1 MSSPASRFKVPN
13 TLIIL
18 LFIALFVAL
27 LVPWVPAGYFE
38 KGVAISL
45 DSYRV
50 AEHNI
55 RIAWFA
61 SGKEVGLFNAPFEGM
76 TSGSRTGSA
85 IGVIAF
91 ILLVGGAFGVINAS
105 GAVDRGLLRLIA
117 MTGDHPRLLLGSLF
131 AAFAAGGAVF
141 GMGEET
147 IAFLALLLPLIRRMG
162 YPPEVGVMM
171 TYVASQIG
179 FGTSWMNPFG
189 VALAQGIANVPL
201 LSGAPLRIVMFVIF
215 VSTGIAFTLWY
226 AERHRRQQPL
236 TASDAATTGTPASA
250 AAGDASHAAH
260 GSETS
265 AVAHGAAAAPAS
277 ASMTMAD
284 RLILT
289 GIVATIIW
297 IVWGVVAAGYFIPE
311 IATQFVT
318 LCLYTALIAILAKR
332 LTADGA
338 AEAFINGAQ
347 QLMPAVLV
355 ISMAKGIEYLLGGS
369 NPHAPSVLNTFL
381 HSMGTM
387 LETWPPI
394 LAAQGML
401 AVQTAFTFV
410 IHSGSAQA
418 AINMPLMAG
427 LSDLVGVS
435 RQTAVLAYQLG
446 NAMANMSVPTGAI
459 LMATLG
465 VAGVPWTRWFG
476 IIWRFQL
483 LIMLMSMGMVAFAVV
498 YGYN

>member
-1 MSSPASRFKVPN
+1 MPSTTSRFKVPN

-27 LVPWVPAGYFE
+27 LVPWVPAGYFQP
-38 KGVAISL
+38 GVAISL

-55 RIAWFA
+55 SIEWFA
-61 SGKEVGLFNAPFEGM
+61 SGKQVGLFNAPFEGM
-76 TSGSRTGSA
+76 TSGSRSGSA

-117 MTGDHPRLLLGSLF
+117 ITGDHPRLLLGSLF
-131 AAFAAGGAVF
+131 TAFAAGGAVF

-215 VSTGIAFTLWY
+215 VGTGVAFTLWY
-226 AERHRRQQPL
+226 AGRHRKYEAPL
-236 TASDAATTGTPASA
+236 ATGPSEAQDYSAMPAATPAL
-250 AAGDASHAAH
+250 
-260 GSETS
+260 TL
-265 AVAHGAAAAPAS
+265 
-277 ASMTMAD
+277 AD
-284 RLILT
+284 RLILA
-289 GIVATIIW
+289 GIVATIAW

-318 LCLYTALIAILAKR
+318 LCCYTALIAIFARR
-332 LTADGA
+332 LSADGA
-338 AEAFINGAQ
+338 AEAFVAGAQ
-347 QLMPAVLV
+347 QLVPAVLV
-355 ISMAKGIEYLLGGS
+355 ISVAKGIEYLLGGS

-381 HSMGTM
+381 HSMGSM
-387 LETWPPI
+387 LETWPPL

-427 LSDLVGVS
+427 LSDLVGVT

-459 LMATLG
+459 LMAALG

-483 LIMLMSMGMVAFAVV
+483 LILLMSMGMVAFAVL

>member
-1 MSSPASRFKVPN
+1 MSDARPSFKVPH

-18 LFIALFVAL
+18 LCGALFVAL

-38 KGVAISL
+38 KGLPISL
-45 DSYRV
+45 DSYRI

-55 RIAWFA
+55 RMSLFG
-61 SGKEVGLFNAPFEGM
+61 SGKDIGFLNAPFEGM
-76 TSGSRTGSA
+76 TSGSRGGA
-85 IGVIAF
+85 AVGVIAF
-91 ILLVGGAFGVINAS
+91 ILLVGGAFGVINAT

-117 MTGDHPRLLLGSLF
+117 ITGHHPRLLLGALF
-131 AAFAAGGAVF
+131 TAFATGGAVF

-162 YPPEVGVMM
+162 YPAEVGVMI

-201 LSGAPLRIVMFVIF
+201 LSGAPLRIAMFGIF

-226 AERHRRQQPL
+226 AQRHRGDVELDEHGQIVIPV
-236 TASDAATTGTPASA
+236 GTPPLAL
-250 AAGDASHAAH
+250 
-260 GSETS
+260 
-265 AVAHGAAAAPAS
+265 
-277 ASMTMAD
+277 AD
-284 RLILT
+284 RLILA
-289 GIVATIIW
+289 GIVATILW
-297 IVWGVVAAGYFIPE
+297 IVWGVVTAGYFIPE
-311 IATQFVT
+311 IATQFVA
-318 LCLYTALIAILAKR
+318 LCFFTAIVAVIAKR

-338 AEAFINGAQ
+338 AEAFIAGAQ
-347 QLMPAVLV
+347 QLVPAVLV

-387 LETWPPI
+387 LETWPPL

-418 AINMPLMAG
+418 AINMPLMSG
-427 LSDLVGVS
+427 LSDLVGVT

-459 LMATLG
+459 LMAVLG

-483 LIMLMSMGMVAFAVV
+483 LILLMSMAMVAFAVLTH
-498 YGYN
+498 YA

>member
-1 MSSPASRFKVPN
+1 MRSKPRRFKVPH

-18 LFIALFVAL
+18 LCIALLVAL

-38 KGVAISL
+38 PGVAISL

-55 RIAWFA
+55 SIAWFA
-61 SGKEVGLFNAPFEGM
+61 SGKQIGFFNAPFEGM
-76 TSGSRTGSA
+76 TSGSRNGSA
-85 IGVIAF
+85 IGVVAF
-91 ILLVGGAFGVINAS
+91 ILLVGGAFGVVTAS

-117 MTGDHPRLLLGSLF
+117 ITGHHPRLLLGSLF

-162 YPPEVGVMM
+162 YPPEVGVMI

-201 LSGAPLRIVMFVIF
+201 LSGAPLRIAMFGIF

-226 AERHRRQQPL
+226 AERHRYR
-236 TASDAATTGTPASA
+236 DAAPVESADPADPADSA
-250 AAGDASHAAH
+250 APEGHKQH
-260 GSETS
+260 
-265 AVAHGAAAAPAS
+265 AAPAL
-277 ASMTMAD
+277 AQALTMAD
-284 RLILT
+284 RLILV
-289 GIVATIIW
+289 GIVATIVW

-318 LCLYTALIAILAKR
+318 LCCFTAVIAIAARR
-332 LTADGA
+332 LTADAA
-338 AEAFINGAQ
+338 AEAFISGAQ
-347 QLMPAVLV
+347 QLVPAVLV
-355 ISMAKGIEYLLGGS
+355 ISLAKGIEYLLGGA

-381 HSMGTM
+381 HSMGTL
-387 LETWPPI
+387 LETWPPL

-401 AVQTAFTFV
+401 VVQTAFTFV

-427 LSDLVGVS
+427 LSDLVGVT

-446 NAMANMSVPTGAI
+446 NAMANMSVPTGAV

-483 LIMLMSMGMVAFAVV
+483 LIVLMSMAMVAFAVLTA
-498 YGYN
+498 YN

>member
-1 MSSPASRFKVPN
+1 MSNTPSTFKVPN

-18 LFIALFVAL
+18 LFGALFVAL
-27 LVPWVPAGYFE
+27 LVPWVAAGYFE
-38 KGVAISL
+38 PGLPISL

-55 RIAWFA
+55 SISWFG
-61 SGKEVGLFNAPFEGM
+61 SGKEIGFLNAPFEGM
-76 TSGSRTGSA
+76 TSGSRSGSA

-91 ILLVGGAFGVINAS
+91 ILLVGGAFGVINAT

-117 MTGDHPRLLLGSLF
+117 ITGHHPRLLLGSLF

-162 YPPEVGVMM
+162 YRAEVGVMI

-215 VSTGIAFTLWY
+215 VCTGIAFTLWY
-226 AERHRRQQPL
+226 AERHRDQVELGEDGQIVMPVDTPPL
-236 TASDAATTGTPASA
+236 AL
-250 AAGDASHAAH
+250 
-260 GSETS
+260 
-265 AVAHGAAAAPAS
+265 
-277 ASMTMAD
+277 AD

-289 GIVATIIW
+289 GIVAVIVW
-297 IVWGVVAAGYFIPE
+297 IVWGVVTAGYFIPE

-318 LCLYTALIAILAKR
+318 LCIFAAIVAIVAKR
-332 LTADGA
+332 FSADAA
-338 AEAFINGAQ
+338 AEAFVAGAQ
-347 QLMPAVLV
+347 QLVPAVMV

-381 HSMGTM
+381 HSMGGM
-387 LETWPPI
+387 LETWPPL

-401 AVQTAFTFV
+401 AVQTAFTLV

-418 AINMPLMAG
+418 AINMPLMSG
-427 LSDLVGVS
+427 LSDLVGVT

-483 LIMLMSMGMVAFAVV
+483 LILLMSMAMVAFAVLS
-498 YGYN
+498 GYA

>member
-1 MSSPASRFKVPN
+1 MPSTASRFKVPN

-18 LFIALFVAL
+18 LFIALLVAL
-27 LVPWVPAGYFE
+27 LVPWVPAGYFQP
-38 KGVAISL
+38 GVAISL

-55 RIAWFA
+55 SIEWFA
-61 SGKEVGLFNAPFEGM
+61 SGKQVGLFNAPFEGM
-76 TSGSRTGSA
+76 TSGSRSGSA

-117 MTGDHPRLLLGSLF
+117 ITGEHPRLLLGTLF
-131 AAFAAGGAVF
+131 TAFAAGGAVF

-162 YPPEVGVMM
+162 YPPEVGVMI

-215 VSTGIAFTLWY
+215 VSTGVAFTLWY
-226 AERHRRQQPL
+226 AGRHRN
-236 TASDAATTGTPASA
+236 SDAPQAVEPGEAQDYSTLPAATQALTL
-250 AAGDASHAAH
+250 
-260 GSETS
+260 
-265 AVAHGAAAAPAS
+265 
-277 ASMTMAD
+277 AD
-284 RLILT
+284 RLILA
-289 GIVATIIW
+289 GIIATIAW

-318 LCLYTALIAILAKR
+318 LCCYTALIAIFARR
-332 LTADGA
+332 LSADGA
-338 AEAFINGAQ
+338 AEAFIAGAQ
-347 QLMPAVLV
+347 QLVPAVLV
-355 ISMAKGIEYLLGGS
+355 ISVAKGIEYLLGGS

-381 HSMGTM
+381 HSMGGM
-387 LETWPPI
+387 LETWPPL

-427 LSDLVGVS
+427 LSDLVGVT

-459 LMATLG
+459 LMAALG

-476 IIWRFQL
+476 VIWRFQL
-483 LIMLMSMGMVAFAVV
+483 LILLMSMGMVAFAVL
-498 YGYN
+498 YGYK

>member
-55 RIAWFA
+55 HIAWFA
-61 SGKEVGLFNAPFEGM
+61 SGKEVRLFNAPFEGM

-85 IGVIAF
+85 MGVIAF

-117 MTGDHPRLLLGSLF
+117 ITGHHPRLLLGSLF

-215 VSTGIAFTLWY
+215 VSTGIGFTLWY
-226 AERHRRQQPL
+226 AERHRQQQPL
-236 TASDAATTGTPASA
+236 PD
-250 AAGDASHAAH
+250 
-260 GSETS
+260 E
-265 AVAHGAAAAPAS
+265 AAAATDSTAVADAS
-277 ASMTMAD
+277 ATSVSANASMTMAD
-284 RLILT
+284 RLILA

-318 LCLYTALIAILAKR
+318 LCCYTALIAIIAKR
-332 LTADGA
+332 LKADGA

-387 LETWPPI
+387 LETWPLL

-401 AVQTAFTFV
+401 AVQTAFTLV

-427 LSDLVGVS
+427 LSDLVGVT

-446 NAMANMSVPTGAI
+446 NAMANMSVPTGAV

-483 LIMLMSMGMVAFAVV
+483 LILLMSMGMVAFAVL

>member
-55 RIAWFA
+55 HIAWFA
-61 SGKEVGLFNAPFEGM
+61 SGKQVGLFNAPFEGM

-117 MTGDHPRLLLGSLF
+117 MTGNHPRLLLGSLF

-226 AERHRRQQPL
+226 AERHRQQPSQ
-236 TASDAATTGTPASA
+236 SD
-250 AAGDASHAAH
+250 D
-260 GSETS
+260 
-265 AVAHGAAAAPAS
+265 AAAATDSTAVAAAS
-277 ASMTMAD
+277 AGTVSANASMTMAD
-284 RLILT
+284 RLILA
-289 GIVATIIW
+289 GIVATIVW

-318 LCLYTALIAILAKR
+318 LCCYTALIAIIAKR

-427 LSDLVGVS
+427 LSDLVGVT

-446 NAMANMSVPTGAI
+446 NAMANMSVPTGAV

-483 LIMLMSMGMVAFAVV
+483 LVLLMSMGMVAFAVL

>member
-55 RIAWFA
+55 HIAWFA

-117 MTGDHPRLLLGSLF
+117 ITGDHPRLLLGSLF

-201 LSGAPLRIVMFVIF
+201 LSGAPLRIVMFLIF
-215 VSTGIAFTLWY
+215 VSTGITFTLWY
-226 AERHRRQQPL
+226 AERHRKQQPL
-236 TASDAATTGTPASA
+236 PDDADANAGQPAAT
-250 AAGDASHAAH
+250 
-260 GSETS
+260 
-265 AVAHGAAAAPAS
+265 AS

-284 RLILT
+284 RLILA

-318 LCLYTALIAILAKR
+318 LCCYTALIAIVAKR

-483 LIMLMSMGMVAFAVV
+483 LILLMSMGMVAFAVL

>member
-1 MSSPASRFKVPN
+1 MSHPPSRFKVPH

-18 LFIALFVAL
+18 LFIAVFVAL
-27 LVPWVPAGYFE
+27 LVPLVGAGYFE
-38 KGVAISL
+38 PNVAISL

-55 RIAWFA
+55 SIAWFG
-61 SGKEVGLFNAPFEGM
+61 SGKQIGLFNAPFEGM
-76 TSGSRTGSA
+76 TSGSRGGSA

-91 ILLVGGAFGVINAS
+91 ILLVGGAFGVVNAS

-117 MTGDHPRLLLGSLF
+117 ITGDHPRVLLGTLF

-162 YPPEVGVMM
+162 YPPEVGVMI

-201 LSGAPLRIVMFVIF
+201 LSGAPLRIAMFVVF

-226 AERHRRQQPL
+226 AERHRTMAAPPVNQHSDTPAATPPL
-236 TASDAATTGTPASA
+236 TL
-250 AAGDASHAAH
+250 
-260 GSETS
+260 
-265 AVAHGAAAAPAS
+265 
-277 ASMTMAD
+277 AD
-284 RLILT
+284 RLILA
-289 GIVATIIW
+289 GIVATIVW

-318 LCLYTALIAILAKR
+318 LCCYTALIAIFTKR
-332 LTADGA
+332 LSADGA
-338 AEAFINGAQ
+338 AEAFIAGAQ
-347 QLMPAVLV
+347 QLVPAVLV
-355 ISMAKGIEYLLGGS
+355 ISMAKGIEYLLGGAS
-369 NPHAPSVLNTFL
+369 PHTPSVLNTFL
-381 HSMGTM
+381 HSMGGM
-387 LETWPPI
+387 LETWPPL

-401 AVQTAFTFV
+401 VVQTAFTFV

-446 NAMANMSVPTGAI
+446 NAMANMSVPTGAV

-465 VAGVPWTRWFG
+465 LAGVPWTRWFG
-476 IIWRFQL
+476 MIWRFQL
-483 LIMLMSMGMVAFAVV
+483 LVLLMSMGMVGFAVLS
-498 YGYN
+498 GYH

>member
-1 MSSPASRFKVPN
+1 MSDTPSTFKVPN

-18 LFIALFVAL
+18 LFGALLIAL
-27 LVPWVPAGYFE
+27 LVPWVSAGYFE
-38 KGVAISL
+38 KGVPISL
-45 DSYRV
+45 ESYRV

-55 RIAWFA
+55 SISVFG
-61 SGKEVGLFNAPFEGM
+61 SGKEIGFLNAPFEGM
-76 TSGSRTGSA
+76 TSGSRSGSA

-91 ILLVGGAFGVINAS
+91 ILLVGGAFGVINAT
-105 GAVDRGLLRLIA
+105 GAVDRGLLRLIVI
-117 MTGDHPRLLLGSLF
+117 TGHHPRLLLGSLF
-131 AAFAAGGAVF
+131 AAFATGGAVF

-147 IAFLALLLPLIRRMG
+147 IAFLALLLPLILRMG
-162 YPPEVGVMM
+162 YPPEVGVMI

-201 LSGAPLRIVMFVIF
+201 LSGAPLRIVMFLIF
-215 VSTGIAFTLWY
+215 VSTGIVFTLWY
-226 AERHRRQQPL
+226 AERHRTEVELGENGQIVIPVDTPPL
-236 TASDAATTGTPASA
+236 AF
-250 AAGDASHAAH
+250 
-260 GSETS
+260 
-265 AVAHGAAAAPAS
+265 
-277 ASMTMAD
+277 AD
-284 RLILT
+284 RLILA
-289 GIVATIIW
+289 GIVGTIIW
-297 IVWGVVAAGYFIPE
+297 IIWGVVTAGYFIPE

-318 LCLYTALIAILAKR
+318 LCFFAAIVAVLAKR
-332 LTADGA
+332 LTADAA
-338 AEAFINGAQ
+338 AEAFIAGAQ
-347 QLMPAVLV
+347 QLVPAVMV
-355 ISMAKGIEYLLGGS
+355 ISLAKGIEYLLGGA

-381 HSMGTM
+381 HSMGSM
-387 LETWPPI
+387 LETWPPL

-418 AINMPLMAG
+418 AINMPLMSG
-427 LSDLVGVS
+427 LSDLVGVT

-483 LIMLMSMGMVAFAVV
+483 LILFMSMAMVAVAVMI
-498 YGYN
+498 GYS

>member
-1 MSSPASRFKVPN
+1 
-13 TLIIL
+13 LIIL
-18 LFIALFVAL
+18 LCIALLVAL

-38 KGVAISL
+38 PGVAISL

-55 RIAWFA
+55 SIAWFA
-61 SGKEVGLFNAPFEGM
+61 SGKQIGFFNAPFEGM
-76 TSGSRTGSA
+76 TSGSRNGSA
-85 IGVIAF
+85 IGVVAF
-91 ILLVGGAFGVINAS
+91 ILLVGGAFGVVTAS

-117 MTGDHPRLLLGSLF
+117 ITGHHPRLLLGSLF

-162 YPPEVGVMM
+162 YPPEVGVMI

-201 LSGAPLRIVMFVIF
+201 LSGAPLRIAMFGIF

-226 AERHRRQQPL
+226 AGRHRQHVALPDAQPQ
-236 TASDAATTGTPASA
+236 
-250 AAGDASHAAH
+250 
-260 GSETS
+260 
-265 AVAHGAAAAPAS
+265 VAPAES
-277 ASMTMAD
+277 TGHGGPDGQPAHATAALGQALTLAD
-284 RLILT
+284 RLILV

-318 LCLYTALIAILAKR
+318 LCCFTAVIAIAAKR
-332 LTADGA
+332 LSADAA
-338 AEAFINGAQ
+338 AEAFIAGAQ
-347 QLMPAVLV
+347 QLVPAVLV
-355 ISMAKGIEYLLGGS
+355 ISLAKGIEYLLGGA

-381 HSMGTM
+381 HSMGTL
-387 LETWPPI
+387 LETWPPL

-401 AVQTAFTFV
+401 VVQTAFTFV

-427 LSDLVGVS
+427 LSDLVGVT

-446 NAMANMSVPTGAI
+446 NAMANMSVPTGAV

-483 LIMLMSMGMVAFAVV
+483 LIVLMSMAMVAFAVLTA
-498 YGYN
+498 YN

>member
-1 MSSPASRFKVPN
+1 MSNTARPFKVPN

-18 LFIALFVAL
+18 LFGALFVAL
-27 LVPWVPAGYFE
+27 VVPWVSAGYFE
-38 KGVAISL
+38 KGVPISL
-45 DSYRV
+45 ASYRI

-55 RIAWFA
+55 SISMFG
-61 SGKEVGLFNAPFEGM
+61 SGKEIGFLNAPFEGM
-76 TSGSRTGSA
+76 TSGSRTGAS

-91 ILLVGGAFGVINAS
+91 ILLVGGAFGVINAT
-105 GAVDRGLLRLIA
+105 GAVDRGLLRLIVI
-117 MTGDHPRLLLGSLF
+117 TGNHPRLLLGSLF
-131 AAFAAGGAVF
+131 AAFATGGAVF

-147 IAFLALLLPLIRRMG
+147 IAFLALLLPLILRMG
-162 YPPEVGVMM
+162 YPPEVGVMI

-215 VSTGIAFTLWY
+215 VTTGIAFTLWY
-226 AERHRRQQPL
+226 AERHRGAVELGADGKIVMPVDTPPL
-236 TASDAATTGTPASA
+236 AL
-250 AAGDASHAAH
+250 
-260 GSETS
+260 
-265 AVAHGAAAAPAS
+265 
-277 ASMTMAD
+277 AD
-284 RLILT
+284 RLILAS
-289 GIVATIIW
+289 IVGTVVW
-297 IVWGVVAAGYFIPE
+297 IVWGVVTAGYFIPE

-318 LCLYTALIAILAKR
+318 LCLFAALVAVIAKR
-332 LTADGA
+332 LSADAA
-338 AEAFINGAQ
+338 AEAFIAGAQ
-347 QLMPAVLV
+347 QLVPAVLV
-355 ISMAKGIEYLLGGS
+355 ISLAKGIEYLLGGA

-387 LETWPPI
+387 LETWPPL

-418 AINMPLMAG
+418 AINMPLMSG
-427 LSDLVGVS
+427 LSDLVGVT
-435 RQTAVLAYQLG
+435 RQTAVLAFQLG

-465 VAGVPWTRWFG
+465 VAGVPWTRWIG

-483 LIMLMSMGMVAFAVV
+483 LILLMSMLAVAFAVLT
-498 YGYN
+498 GYA

>member
-1 MSSPASRFKVPN
+1 MRSTSRRFKVPH

-18 LFIALFVAL
+18 LCIALLVAL
-27 LVPWVPAGYFE
+27 LVPWIPAGYFE
-38 KGVAISL
+38 QGLAISL

-55 RIAWFA
+55 SIAWFA
-61 SGKEVGLFNAPFEGM
+61 SGKQIGFFNAPFEGM
-76 TSGSRTGSA
+76 TSGSRNGSA

-91 ILLVGGAFGVINAS
+91 ILLVGGAFGVVTAS

-117 MTGDHPRLLLGSLF
+117 ITGHHPRLLLGSLF

-162 YPPEVGVMM
+162 YPPEVGVMI

-201 LSGAPLRIVMFVIF
+201 LSGAPLRIAMFGIF

-226 AERHRRQQPL
+226 AERHRNR
-236 TASDAATTGTPASA
+236 D
-250 AAGDASHAAH
+250 
-260 GSETS
+260 
-265 AVAHGAAAAPAS
+265 AAPAAQAHSPSERPGEPGEAS
-277 ASMTMAD
+277 ADAVQSAHAAPALAQALTLAD
-284 RLILT
+284 RLILV
-289 GIVATIIW
+289 GIVATIVW

-318 LCLYTALIAILAKR
+318 LCCFTAVIAIAAKR
-332 LTADGA
+332 LSADAA
-338 AEAFINGAQ
+338 AEAFIAGAQ
-347 QLMPAVLV
+347 QLVPAVLV
-355 ISMAKGIEYLLGGS
+355 ISLAKGIEYLLGGA

-381 HSMGTM
+381 HSMGTL
-387 LETWPPI
+387 LETWPPL

-401 AVQTAFTFV
+401 VVQTAFTFV

-427 LSDLVGVS
+427 LSDLVGVT

-446 NAMANMSVPTGAI
+446 NAMANMSVPTGAV

-483 LIMLMSMGMVAFAVV
+483 LIVLMSMAMVAFAVLTA
-498 YGYN
+498 YN

>member
-1 MSSPASRFKVPN
+1 MSGTPSKFKVPN

-18 LFIALFVAL
+18 LFAALFVAL
-27 LVPWVPAGYFE
+27 LVPWVSAGYFE
-38 KGVAISL
+38 KGVPISL
-45 DSYRV
+45 ASYRV

-55 RIAWFA
+55 SISLFG
-61 SGKEVGLFNAPFEGM
+61 SGKEIGFLNAPFEGM
-76 TSGSRTGSA
+76 TSGSRNGA
-85 IGVIAF
+85 AVGVIAF
-91 ILLVGGAFGVINAS
+91 ILLVGGAFGVINAT

-117 MTGDHPRLLLGSLF
+117 ITDHHPRLLLGSLF
-131 AAFAAGGAVF
+131 AAFATGGAVF

-147 IAFLALLLPLIRRMG
+147 IAFLALLLPLIVRMG
-162 YPPEVGVMM
+162 YPPEVGVMI

-201 LSGAPLRIVMFVIF
+201 LSGAPLRIVMFLIF

-226 AERHRRQQPL
+226 AQSHRGAVELDVNGQIVIPL
-236 TASDAATTGTPASA
+236 NTPPLAL
-250 AAGDASHAAH
+250 
-260 GSETS
+260 
-265 AVAHGAAAAPAS
+265 
-277 ASMTMAD
+277 AD
-284 RLILT
+284 RLILA
-289 GIVATIIW
+289 GIVGTIIW
-297 IVWGVVAAGYFIPE
+297 IVWGVVTAGYFIPE

-318 LCLYTALIAILAKR
+318 LCIFAAIVAIIAKR
-332 LTADGA
+332 LSADAA
-338 AEAFINGAQ
+338 AEAFVAGAQ
-347 QLMPAVLV
+347 QLVPAVLV
-355 ISMAKGIEYLLGGS
+355 ISLAKGIEYLLGGA
-369 NPHAPSVLNTFL
+369 NPHAASVLNTFL
-381 HSMGTM
+381 HSMGAM
-387 LETWPPI
+387 LETWPAL

-401 AVQTAFTFV
+401 AVQTAFTLV

-427 LSDLVGVS
+427 LSDLVGVT

-465 VAGVPWTRWFG
+465 VAGVSWTRWFG

-483 LIMLMSMGMVAFAVV
+483 LILFMSMLMVAFAVLT
-498 YGYN
+498 GYT

>member
-1 MSSPASRFKVPN
+1 MRSTPRRFKVPH

-18 LFIALFVAL
+18 LCIALLVAL

-38 KGVAISL
+38 PGVAISL

-55 RIAWFA
+55 SIAWFA
-61 SGKEVGLFNAPFEGM
+61 SGKQIGFFNAPFEGM
-76 TSGSRTGSA
+76 TSGSRNGSA
-85 IGVIAF
+85 IGVVAF
-91 ILLVGGAFGVINAS
+91 ILLVGGAFGVVTAS

-117 MTGDHPRLLLGSLF
+117 ITGHHPRLLLGSLF

-162 YPPEVGVMM
+162 YPPEVGVMI

-201 LSGAPLRIVMFVIF
+201 LSGAPLRIAMFGIF

-226 AERHRRQQPL
+226 AERHRYR
-236 TASDAATTGTPASA
+236 DAAPVESADSADSA
-250 AAGDASHAAH
+250 APEGHTPH
-260 GSETS
+260 
-265 AVAHGAAAAPAS
+265 AAPAL
-277 ASMTMAD
+277 AQALTMAD
-284 RLILT
+284 RLILV
-289 GIVATIIW
+289 GIVATIVW

-318 LCLYTALIAILAKR
+318 LCCFTAVIAIAARR
-332 LTADGA
+332 LTADAA
-338 AEAFINGAQ
+338 AEAFISGAQ
-347 QLMPAVLV
+347 QLVPAVLV
-355 ISMAKGIEYLLGGS
+355 ISLAKGIEYLLGGA

-381 HSMGTM
+381 HSMGTL
-387 LETWPPI
+387 LETWPPL

-401 AVQTAFTFV
+401 VVQTAFTFV

-427 LSDLVGVS
+427 LSDLVGVT

-446 NAMANMSVPTGAI
+446 NAMANMSVPTGAV

-483 LIMLMSMGMVAFAVV
+483 LIVLMSMAMVAFAVLTA
-498 YGYN
+498 YN

>member
-1 MSSPASRFKVPN
+1 MSDTPKGFKVPH

-18 LFIALFVAL
+18 LFAALFVAL
-27 LVPWVPAGYFE
+27 IVPWVSAGYFE
-38 KGVAISL
+38 KGVPISL
-45 DSYRV
+45 ASYRV

-55 RIAWFA
+55 SISLFG
-61 SGKEVGLFNAPFEGM
+61 SGKAIGFLNAPFEGM

-91 ILLVGGAFGVINAS
+91 ILLVGGSFGVITAT

-117 MTGDHPRLLLGSLF
+117 FTGHYPRVLLAALF
-131 AAFAAGGAVF
+131 AAFATGGAVF

-147 IAFLALLLPLIRRMG
+147 LAFLVLLLPLIRRLG

-201 LSGAPLRIVMFVIF
+201 LSGAPLRIAMFVLF
-215 VSTGIAFTLWY
+215 VATGIAFTLWY
-226 AERHRRQQPL
+226 AQTHRGDVELDANGQVVVPVDAPPL
-236 TASDAATTGTPASA
+236 SASD
-250 AAGDASHAAH
+250 
-260 GSETS
+260 
-265 AVAHGAAAAPAS
+265 
-277 ASMTMAD
+277 
-284 RLILT
+284 RLVLA
-289 GIVATIIW
+289 GIVGTIVW
-297 IVWGVVAAGYFIPE
+297 IVWGVVAADYFIPE
-311 IATQFVT
+311 IATQFIS
-318 LCLYTALIAILAKR
+318 LCFFSAIVSVMAGR
-332 LTADGA
+332 MSANGA
-338 AEAFINGAQ
+338 AEAFVNGAQ
-347 QLMPAVLV
+347 QLVPAVLV
-355 ISMAKGIEYLLGGS
+355 ISLAKGIEYLLGGS

-381 HSMGTM
+381 HSVGGL
-387 LETWPPI
+387 LETWPAW

-418 AINMPLMAG
+418 AINMPLMSG
-427 LSDLVGVS
+427 LSDLVGVT

-459 LMATLG
+459 LMAALG

-483 LIMLMSMGMVAFAVV
+483 LILLMSMGMVAYAVMT
-498 YGYN
+498 GYA

>member
-1 MSSPASRFKVPN
+1 MSNKRSTFKVPN

-18 LFIALFVAL
+18 LFGALIMAL
-27 LVPWVPAGYFE
+27 VVPWVPAGYFE
-38 KGVAISL
+38 KGMPISL

-55 RIAWFA
+55 SIAVFGT
-61 SGKEVGLFNAPFEGM
+61 GKEIGFLNAPFEGM
-76 TSGSRTGSA
+76 TSGSRSGSA

-91 ILLVGGAFGVINAS
+91 ILLVGGAFGVINAT

-117 MTGDHPRLLLGSLF
+117 ITGHHPRLLLGSLF
-131 AAFAAGGAVF
+131 AAFATGGAVF

-147 IAFLALLLPLIRRMG
+147 IAFLALLLPLILHLG
-162 YPPEVGVMM
+162 YPPEVGVMI

-201 LSGAPLRIVMFVIF
+201 LSGAPLRIVMFLVF
-215 VSTGIAFTLWY
+215 VSTGIVFTLWY
-226 AERHRRQQPL
+226 AQRHRTAADLGEDGKIVIPVDAPPL
-236 TASDAATTGTPASA
+236 AL
-250 AAGDASHAAH
+250 
-260 GSETS
+260 
-265 AVAHGAAAAPAS
+265 
-277 ASMTMAD
+277 AD
-284 RLILT
+284 RVILL
-289 GIVATIIW
+289 GIVATIVW
-297 IVWGVVAAGYFIPE
+297 IVWGVVTAGYFIPE
-311 IATQFVT
+311 IATQFFT
-318 LCLYTALIAILAKR
+318 LCVFSAIVAILSKR
-332 LTADGA
+332 LTADAA
-338 AEAFINGAQ
+338 AESFVAGAQ
-347 QLMPAVLV
+347 QLMSAVLV
-355 ISMAKGIEYLLGGS
+355 ISLAKGIEYLLGGA

-387 LETWPPI
+387 LETWPAQM
-394 LAAQGML
+394 AAQGML
-401 AVQTAFTFV
+401 AVQTMFTFV

-418 AINMPLMAG
+418 AINMPLMSG
-427 LSDLVGVS
+427 LSDLVGVT

-459 LMATLG
+459 LMASLG

-483 LIMLMSMGMVAFAVV
+483 LILAMSMAMVAIAVAI
-498 YGYN
+498 GYS

>member
-1 MSSPASRFKVPN
+1 MSGTPSKFKVPN

-18 LFIALFVAL
+18 LFAALFVAL
-27 LVPWVPAGYFE
+27 LVPWVSAGYFE
-38 KGVAISL
+38 KDVPISL
-45 DSYRV
+45 ASYRV

-55 RIAWFA
+55 SISLFG
-61 SGKEVGLFNAPFEGM
+61 SGKEIGFLNAPFEGM
-76 TSGSRTGSA
+76 TSGSRNGA
-85 IGVIAF
+85 AVGVIAF
-91 ILLVGGAFGVINAS
+91 ILLVGGAFGVINAT

-117 MTGDHPRLLLGSLF
+117 ITGHHPRLLLGSLF
-131 AAFAAGGAVF
+131 AAFATGGAVF

-147 IAFLALLLPLIRRMG
+147 IAFLALLLPLIVRMG
-162 YPPEVGVMM
+162 YPPEVGVMI

-201 LSGAPLRIVMFVIF
+201 LSGAPLRIVMFLIF

-226 AERHRRQQPL
+226 AQSHRGAVELDVNGQIVIPL
-236 TASDAATTGTPASA
+236 DTPPLAL
-250 AAGDASHAAH
+250 
-260 GSETS
+260 
-265 AVAHGAAAAPAS
+265 
-277 ASMTMAD
+277 AD
-284 RLILT
+284 RLILA
-289 GIVATIIW
+289 GIVGTIIW
-297 IVWGVVAAGYFIPE
+297 IVWGVVTAGYFIPE

-318 LCLYTALIAILAKR
+318 LCIFAALVAIIAKR
-332 LTADGA
+332 LTADAA
-338 AEAFINGAQ
+338 AEAFVAGAQ
-347 QLMPAVLV
+347 QLVPAVMV
-355 ISMAKGIEYLLGGS
+355 ISLAKGIEYLLGGA
-369 NPHAPSVLNTFL
+369 NPHAASVLNTFL
-381 HSMGTM
+381 HSMGAM
-387 LETWPPI
+387 LETWPAL

-401 AVQTAFTFV
+401 AVQTAFTLV

-427 LSDLVGVS
+427 LSDLVGVT

-465 VAGVPWTRWFG
+465 VAGVSWTRWFG

-483 LIMLMSMGMVAFAVV
+483 LILFMSMLMVAFAVLT
-498 YGYN
+498 GYS

>member
-1 MSSPASRFKVPN
+1 MRSKPRRFKVPH

-18 LFIALFVAL
+18 LCIALLVAL

-38 KGVAISL
+38 PGVAISL

-55 RIAWFA
+55 SIAWFA
-61 SGKEVGLFNAPFEGM
+61 SGKQIGFFNAPFEGM
-76 TSGSRTGSA
+76 TSGSRNGSA
-85 IGVIAF
+85 IGVVAF
-91 ILLVGGAFGVINAS
+91 ILLVGGAFGVVTAS

-117 MTGDHPRLLLGSLF
+117 ITGHHPRLLLGSLF

-162 YPPEVGVMM
+162 YPPEVGVMI

-201 LSGAPLRIVMFVIF
+201 LSGAPLRIAMFGIF

-226 AERHRRQQPL
+226 AERHRNR
-236 TASDAATTGTPASA
+236 DAAPVESADPEGQTP
-250 AAGDASHAAH
+250 H
-260 GSETS
+260 
-265 AVAHGAAAAPAS
+265 AAPAL
-277 ASMTMAD
+277 AQALTMAD
-284 RLILT
+284 RLILV
-289 GIVATIIW
+289 GIVATIVW

-318 LCLYTALIAILAKR
+318 LCCFTAVIAIAARR
-332 LTADGA
+332 LTADAA
-338 AEAFINGAQ
+338 AEAFISGAQ
-347 QLMPAVLV
+347 QLVPAVLV
-355 ISMAKGIEYLLGGS
+355 ISLAKGIEYLLGGA

-381 HSMGTM
+381 HSMGTL
-387 LETWPPI
+387 LETWPPL

-401 AVQTAFTFV
+401 VVQTAFTFV

-427 LSDLVGVS
+427 LSDLVGVT

-446 NAMANMSVPTGAI
+446 NAMANMSVPTGAV

-483 LIMLMSMGMVAFAVV
+483 LIVLMSMAMVAFAVLTA
-498 YGYN
+498 YN

>member
-1 MSSPASRFKVPN
+1 MSNKRSTFKVPN

-18 LFIALFVAL
+18 LFGALIMAL
-27 LVPWVPAGYFE
+27 VVPWVPAGYFE
-38 KGVAISL
+38 KGMPISL

-55 RIAWFA
+55 SIAVFGT
-61 SGKEVGLFNAPFEGM
+61 GKEIGFLNAPFEGM
-76 TSGSRTGSA
+76 TSGSRSGSA

-91 ILLVGGAFGVINAS
+91 ILLVGGAFGVFNAT

-117 MTGDHPRLLLGSLF
+117 ITGHHPRLLLGSLF
-131 AAFAAGGAVF
+131 AAFATGGAVF

-147 IAFLALLLPLIRRMG
+147 IAFLALLLPLILRLG
-162 YPPEVGVMM
+162 YPPEVGVMI

-201 LSGAPLRIVMFVIF
+201 LSGAPLRIVMFLVF
-215 VSTGIAFTLWY
+215 VSTGIVFTLWY
-226 AERHRRQQPL
+226 AQRHRTAADLGEDGKIVIPVDAPPL
-236 TASDAATTGTPASA
+236 AL
-250 AAGDASHAAH
+250 
-260 GSETS
+260 
-265 AVAHGAAAAPAS
+265 
-277 ASMTMAD
+277 AD
-284 RLILT
+284 RVILL
-289 GIVATIIW
+289 GIVATIVW
-297 IVWGVVAAGYFIPE
+297 IVWGVVTAGYFIPE
-311 IATQFVT
+311 IATQFFT
-318 LCLYTALIAILAKR
+318 LCVFSAIVAILSKR
-332 LTADGA
+332 LTADAA
-338 AEAFINGAQ
+338 AESFVAGAQ
-347 QLMPAVLV
+347 QLMSAVLV
-355 ISMAKGIEYLLGGS
+355 ISLAKGIEYLLGGA

-387 LETWPPI
+387 LETWPAQM
-394 LAAQGML
+394 AAQGML
-401 AVQTAFTFV
+401 VVQTMFTFV

-418 AINMPLMAG
+418 AINMPLMSG
-427 LSDLVGVS
+427 LSDLVGVT

-459 LMATLG
+459 LMASLG

-483 LIMLMSMGMVAFAVV
+483 LILLMSMAMVAIAVAI
-498 YGYN
+498 GYS

>member
-55 RIAWFA
+55 HIAWFA

-117 MTGDHPRLLLGSLF
+117 ITGDHPRLLLGSLF

-226 AERHRRQQPL
+226 AERHRKPQPL
-236 TASDAATTGTPASA
+236 PDHAAATDNSAPVDAHASA
-250 AAGDASHAAH
+250 STGAEAGQPAAL
-260 GSETS
+260 
-265 AVAHGAAAAPAS
+265 AS
-277 ASMTMAD
+277 ASMTAAD
-284 RLILT
+284 RLILA

-318 LCLYTALIAILAKR
+318 LCCYTALIAICAKR

-427 LSDLVGVS
+427 LSDLVGVT

-483 LIMLMSMGMVAFAVV
+483 LILLMSMGMVAFAVL

>member
-55 RIAWFA
+55 HIAWFA

-201 LSGAPLRIVMFVIF
+201 LSGAPLRMVMFVIF
-215 VSTGIAFTLWY
+215 VSTGIVFTLWY
-226 AERHRRQQPL
+226 AERHRQLPQP
-236 TASDAATTGTPASA
+236 TDGEDSASSSA
-250 AAGDASHAAH
+250 VKHAA
-260 GSETS
+260 
-265 AVAHGAAAAPAS
+265 
-277 ASMTMAD
+277 MTMAD
-284 RLILT
+284 RLILA
-289 GIVATIIW
+289 GIVATIVW

-318 LCLYTALIAILAKR
+318 LCLYTALISILAKR
-332 LTADGA
+332 LSADGA

-427 LSDLVGVS
+427 LSDLVGVT

-483 LIMLMSMGMVAFAVV
+483 LILLMSMGMVAFAVV

>member
-1 MSSPASRFKVPN
+1 MSETRRPFKVPN

-18 LFIALFVAL
+18 LFGALFVAL
-27 LVPWVPAGYFE
+27 LVPWVSAGYFE
-38 KGVAISL
+38 KGVPISL
-45 DSYRV
+45 ASYRA

-55 RIAWFA
+55 SISLFG
-61 SGKEVGLFNAPFEGM
+61 SGKEIGFLNAPFEGM
-76 TSGSRTGSA
+76 TSGSRSGAA

-91 ILLVGGAFGVINAS
+91 ILIVGGAFGVINAT

-117 MTGDHPRLLLGSLF
+117 ITGHHPRLLLGSLF
-131 AAFAAGGAVF
+131 AAFATGGAVF

-147 IAFLALLLPLIRRMG
+147 IAFLALLLPLILRMG
-162 YPPEVGVMM
+162 YPPEVGVMI

-201 LSGAPLRIVMFVIF
+201 LSGAPLRIGMFLVF

-226 AERHRRQQPL
+226 AGRHRVQAEVRADGQGAPPVASPPL
-236 TASDAATTGTPASA
+236 AL
-250 AAGDASHAAH
+250 
-260 GSETS
+260 
-265 AVAHGAAAAPAS
+265 
-277 ASMTMAD
+277 AD
-284 RLILT
+284 RLILA
-289 GIVATIIW
+289 GIVGTVVW
-297 IVWGVVAAGYFIPE
+297 IVWGVVAASYFIPE
-311 IATQFVT
+311 IATQFLT
-318 LCLYTALIAILAKR
+318 LCLFAAIVAVVAKR
-332 LTADGA
+332 LTADAA
-338 AEAFINGAQ
+338 AEAFIAGAQ

-355 ISMAKGIEYLLGGS
+355 ISLAKGIEYLLGGA

-387 LETWPPI
+387 LETWPP
-394 LAAQGML
+394 LWAAQGML

-418 AINMPLMAG
+418 AINMPLMSG
-427 LSDLVGVS
+427 LSDLVGVT
-435 RQTAVLAYQLG
+435 RQTAVLAFQLG

-465 VAGVPWTRWFG
+465 VAGVPWTRWLG

-483 LIMLMSMGMVAFAVV
+483 LILLMSMGMVAFAVLT
-498 YGYN
+498 GYA

>member
-1 MSSPASRFKVPN
+1 MSSTASRFKVPN

-18 LFIALFVAL
+18 LFIALLVSL
-27 LVPWVPAGYFE
+27 LVPWVPAGYFQP
-38 KGVAISL
+38 GVAISL

-55 RIAWFA
+55 SIEWFA
-61 SGKEVGLFNAPFEGM
+61 SGKQVGLFNAPFEGM
-76 TSGSRTGSA
+76 TSGSRSGSA

-117 MTGDHPRLLLGSLF
+117 ITGEHPRLLLGTLF
-131 AAFAAGGAVF
+131 TAFAAGGAVF

-162 YPPEVGVMM
+162 YPPEVGVMI

-215 VSTGIAFTLWY
+215 VSTGVAFTLWY
-226 AERHRRQQPL
+226 AGRHRKI
-236 TASDAATTGTPASA
+236 DAPQ
-250 AAGDASHAAH
+250 
-260 GSETS
+260 
-265 AVAHGAAAAPAS
+265 AAAPGEVQDYS
-277 ASMTMAD
+277 AMPAATQSLTLAD
-284 RLILT
+284 RLILA
-289 GIVATIIW
+289 GIVATIAW

-318 LCLYTALIAILAKR
+318 LCCYTALIAIFARR
-332 LTADGA
+332 LSADGA
-338 AEAFINGAQ
+338 AEAFIAGAQ
-347 QLMPAVLV
+347 QLVPAVLV
-355 ISMAKGIEYLLGGS
+355 ISVAKGIEYLLGGS

-381 HSMGTM
+381 HSMGGM
-387 LETWPPI
+387 LETWPPL

-427 LSDLVGVS
+427 LSDLVGVT

-459 LMATLG
+459 LMAALG

-476 IIWRFQL
+476 VIWRFQL
-483 LIMLMSMGMVAFAVV
+483 LILLMSMGMVGFAVL
-498 YGYN
+498 YGYK